1 MLVLS
6 VDDSSMAHS
15 LPTDVPESPSVPRT
29 PRTPRTP
36 GRQDPTKTPRFYP
49 VIKEDSGNL
58 DGKVS
63 FYQANRFHDFQ
74 DDLCIYMCICI
85 LTYSISA

>member
-1 MLVLS
+1 MNNIIHLFKSFS

-15 LPTDVPESPSVPRT
+15 LPTDVPESSSVPRT

-49 VIKEDSGNL
+49 VIKDSGNL
-58 DGKVS
+58 DGKVCL
-63 FYQANRFHDFQ
+63 Y
-74 DDLCIYMCICI
+74 
-85 LTYSISA
+85 

>member
-58 DGKVS
+58 DGKVRL
-63 FYQANRFHDFQ
+63 YQANMIFRMT
-74 DDLCIYMCICI
+74 CV
-85 LTYSISA
+85 YSIF